1 MFGLDLFPIFERL
14 DTDNDGKLTANDLVE
29 FAMPRQPEYRA
40 LKKSPAGHWKRLIE
54 LLSLANECEGWLRK
68 QVPQIHLEFP
78 DLPLKKYLSNRF
90 YRFSEKDLW
99 YLNNRVGCE
108 KVQDLRADLEAYV
121 LSEWLYKFST
131 MNEKQA

>member
-29 FAMPRQPEYRA
+29 FAMPRQPEYRT

-54 LLSLANECEGWLRK
+54 LLYLANECESWLRK

-108 KVQDLRADLEAYV
+108 KVQDLRADLEPYV
-121 LSEWLYKFST
+121 LSE
-131 MNEKQA
+131 